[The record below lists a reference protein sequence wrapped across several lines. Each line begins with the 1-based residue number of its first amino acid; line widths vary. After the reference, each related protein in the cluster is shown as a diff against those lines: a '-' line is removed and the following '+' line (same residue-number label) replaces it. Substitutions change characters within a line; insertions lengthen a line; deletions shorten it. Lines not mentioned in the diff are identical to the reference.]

1 MANKDLVISIPY
13 RKYVAIREALERGG
27 NNFDEQLQR
36 KAEEWYQVLI
46 PKEQRE
52 EIEKQIQADNK
63 AEALKAK

>member
-36 KAEEWYQVLI
+36 KAEV
-46 PKEQRE
+46 K
-52 EIEKQIQADNK
+52 KKGKNK
-63 AEALKAK
+63 

>member
-36 KAEEWYQVLI
+36 KAEEWYQELI

-52 EIEKQIQADNK
+52 ESKNK
-63 AEALKAK
+63 SK